1 MTAPPHTLFTLTQSQ
16 LDTWVSQSRQV
27 IPSGNLPQY
36 IPLLAQ
42 ADPDT
47 VAIQVQLIDG
57 FSLSSGN
64 QEAVFPLMSVVKPL
78 LLLFLLAHQGDRA
91 VFARVGTQP
100 SDQAFHSLAQL
111 VADQGFPRNP
121 MINSGAL
128 TLAGQLPGRD
138 GTARCEALRQWL
150 NQQAGCQL
158 VLDQAMLASVRSR
171 GNEAN
176 HHLAQRLEQAGYL
189 EDINLTLDTYNQIC
203 CLSGTVVDLAQVG
216 LLLAHPNPGLAVE
229 PCIHPCHQQRVNAL
243 MLTCG
248 LYEVSGHYAV
258 QIGIPIKS
266 GVSGAMLASLPG
278 LGAIACYSPALDATG
293 SSISGL
299 FLLHQIA
306 KTFDLSLFATQHP
319 GR

>member
-1 MTAPPHTLFTLTQSQ
+1 M
-16 LDTWVSQSRQV
+16 
-27 IPSGNLPQY
+27 IPSGHLPQY

-47 VAIQVQLIDG
+47 VAIRVQLIDG

-64 QEAVFPLMSVVKPL
+64 LGATFPLMSVVSPL
-78 LLLFLLAHQGDRA
+78 LMLFLLADQGDRA
-91 VFARVGTQP
+91 EFTRVGTQP
-100 SDQAFHSLAQL
+100 SDQTFHSLAQL
-111 VADQGFPRNP
+111 LADQGFPRNP

-128 TLAGQLPGRD
+128 TLAGLLAGSD

-150 NQQAGCQL
+150 NQQADCQL

-176 HHLAQRLEQAGYL
+176 RHLAQRLKQAGYL
-189 EDINLTLDTYNQIC
+189 EAIDLTLDTYNQIC
-203 CLSGTVVDLAQVG
+203 CLSGTLTDLAQVG
-216 LLLAHPNPGLAVE
+216 LLLADPTPGLAVE
-229 PCIHPCHQQRVNAL
+229 PCIHPHHQQMVNAL

-248 LYEVSGHYAV
+248 LYEVSGQYAV

-278 LGAIACYSPALDATG
+278 LGAIACYSPALDQTG
-293 SSISGL
+293 SSIAGL